1 MLFFSSEAPQIVEP
15 FYNERGTLEWPRDAA
30 HSSWND
36 ICSILSFIAPI
47 IGEWLVKY
55 VQYVTMNNR

>member
-15 FYNERGTLEWPRDAA
+15 FYNERRTLEWPRDAA
-30 HSSWND
+30 HSSWSD
-36 ICSILSFIAPI
+36 ICSSYSILHCPH
-47 IGEWLVKY
+47 GEWLVKY

>member
-15 FYNERGTLEWPRDAA
+15 FYNERGMLEWPRDAA

-36 ICSILSFIAPI
+36 ICSILFFIAPM
-47 IGEWLVKY
+47 GSGYLSKY
-55 VQYVTMNNR
+55 SMQL